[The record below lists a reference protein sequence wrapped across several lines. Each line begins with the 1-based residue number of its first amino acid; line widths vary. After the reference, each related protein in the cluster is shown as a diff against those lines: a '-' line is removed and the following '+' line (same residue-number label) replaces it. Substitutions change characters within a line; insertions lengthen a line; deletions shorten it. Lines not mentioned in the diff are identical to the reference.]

1 MRIRRMFSKTVSPVV
16 ADFGASSVKLLQLTD
31 EETPGIVAAAQL
43 EIPDEARG
51 NVDRRFAFLAEELPA
66 ALRKGGFE
74 GKRAMC
80 SPASSHFIVQQT
92 RIDDASPLSA
102 DDQVSAEVAGRMNCL
117 PQAVVA
123 RSFPTPGSE
132 RDRVV
137 LAIARDDVMR
147 HVDLFKR
154 CRFDLVGVQPD
165 QIPMLHSFHHLHRR
179 SEDRS
184 VSTMYVDAGWGAV
197 KVAVARGTDL
207 VFARIIQID
216 GRQFDEISAAAWGC
230 TNSAARIRRIQEE
243 AAQSSP
249 KPIRTASS
257 SDSDESGSVM
267 LRVGMAKADA
277 DSEHGHAE
285 IETDSLVA
293 EDRRSGED
301 PASLAGVSTACPQ
314 PDFIEVHETIADE
327 LSMCARYAQASLGSP
342 IDRIV
347 MLGGESHSRRFAGHL
362 ARRMGIK
369 TSVGDPIRRLFA
381 GNTEGVGPLDPSR
394 EHPEWVVACGLCAMG
409 VEA

>member
-1 MRIRRMFSKTVSPVV
+1 
-16 ADFGASSVKLLQLTD
+16 
-31 EETPGIVAAAQL
+31 
-43 EIPDEARG
+43 
-51 NVDRRFAFLAEELPA
+51 
-66 ALRKGGFE
+66 
-74 GKRAMC
+74 
-80 SPASSHFIVQQT
+80 
-92 RIDDASPLSA
+92 
-102 DDQVSAEVAGRMNCL
+102 
-117 PQAVVA
+117 
-123 RSFPTPGSE
+123 
-132 RDRVV
+132 VV

-154 CRFDLVGVQPD
+154 CRFDLMGVQPD
-165 QIPMLHSFHHLHRR
+165 QIPMLHAFHHLHRR

-184 VSTMYVDAGWGAV
+184 ISTMYVDAGWGAV

-207 VFARIIQID
+207 VFARIIQIG

-230 TNSAARIRRIQEE
+230 TNMAARARRIQEE
-243 AAQSSP
+243 IAQGSP
-249 KPIRTASS
+249 KPLRSAVEAREG
-257 SDSDESGSVM
+257 ESGSVM

-277 DSEHGHAE
+277 EHSRSNLAA
-285 IETDSLVA
+285 DLMLA
-293 EDRRSGED
+293 EDRRIGEA
-301 PASLAGVSTACPQ
+301 PTSLTGVSTACPQ

-342 IDRIV
+342 VDRIV

-381 GNTEGVGPLDPSR
+381 GKSECVGPLDPSR